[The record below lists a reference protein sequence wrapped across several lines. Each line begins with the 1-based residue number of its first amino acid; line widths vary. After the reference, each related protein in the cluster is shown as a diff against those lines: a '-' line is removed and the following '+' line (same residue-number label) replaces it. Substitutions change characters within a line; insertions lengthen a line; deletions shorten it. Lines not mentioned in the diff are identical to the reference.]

1 MSSNNIPSNNGNNR
15 PGGTSGPVRDHSQVS
30 PEECRL
36 VVVYTPP
43 KKNRASSPS
52 SSPPGSSNSNTN
64 GGGRNDEDE
73 IGLDPRRNQVS
84 RIPERDAAAA
94 AAAGVHAPGVVPHAA
109 AAAAAGV
116 HAPGV
121 APPVVNPY
129 ASSPGNRAAT
139 SRAVVPVGRVMN
151 LKLYRASTS
160 NENQQ
165 QQFDELRNLV
175 ETQSAYNLLGTNAMF
190 YNDHKMTAASAEIA
204 EGRSAR
210 AVQATIDGLP
220 TMRAKLADPANNF
233 NKIVTETGLARA
245 LLNCGVDHIPGIQE
259 FCSLTDS
266 GTIENLNRTG
276 NLLFSAI
283 PCNALNEPSV
293 YNNGGMNEFLD
304 NSGGKIRCN
313 KQYWWKHV
321 NHFAATSNINLAAW
335 IPRFLLTETAL
346 ADHDRMTPNMHL
358 PNGIGIGGD
367 GEFFKMTLWKKY
379 AIVFTKI
386 MEMPLVQAARERGF
400 WPVFLFRQAINQ
412 RPKHSLHAHI
422 ATTDL
427 NGRSSIMLAGFHR
440 DDTPENA
447 PPFSNLV
454 FISVLGKSLSLLTQV
469 PPRHY
474 LSYRDGGVN

>member
-1 MSSNNIPSNNGNNR
+1 MSSNTNPSNNGNNS
-15 PGGTSGPVRDHSQVS
+15 PDCTSGSVRDHSNIS

-52 SSPPGSSNSNTN
+52 SSSPVSSNSNPS
-64 GGGRNDEDE
+64 GGDPNDGDE
-73 IGLDPRRNQVS
+73 IGLDPRRNHVS
-84 RIPERDAAAA
+84 RVPERDAAAA
-94 AAAGVHAPGVVPHAA
+94 ASAGLY
-109 AAAAAGV
+109 
-116 HAPGV
+116 APGV
-121 APPVVNPY
+121 ASRVVNPY
-129 ASSPGNRAAT
+129 ASSPGTPTTPTAPSRTAAPAASAASAST
-139 SRAVVPVGRVMN
+139 AVVPVGRVMN
-151 LKLYRASTS
+151 LKLYRASAS
-160 NENQQ
+160 NEIQQ
-165 QQFDELRNLV
+165 QQFDELCNLV

-190 YNDHKMTAASAEIA
+190 YNDHKMTAANAEIA
-204 EGRSAR
+204 EGRSSR

-233 NKIVTETGLARA
+233 NKIVTDTGLGRA

-283 PCNALNEPSV
+283 PCNALNEPSI
-293 YNNGGMNEFLD
+293 YNNSGMNEFLD
-304 NSGGKIRCN
+304 GNGGTIRSN
-313 KQYWWKHV
+313 RQYWWKHV
-321 NHFAATSNINLAAW
+321 NHFNANCNINLAAW

-367 GEFFKMTLWKKY
+367 GEFFKITLWKKY

-386 MEMPLVQAARERGF
+386 MEMPLVQAARERGY

-412 RPKHSLHAHI
+412 RVKNSMHAHI
-422 ATTDL
+422 STTDL